1 MTLDWIRRRS
11 RLPSRSPG
19 SGRRRCFSSKEGTSW
34 CRMERG
40 QDGVALEELERLR
53 RERDLY
59 LRLLDLGD
67 SEEIERFL
75 SEALA
80 CIVALTGAQQAYLE
94 LCDEQQAGEPR
105 RWGLGHGCAG
115 PDLERIRSSISRGII
130 AEALATGE
138 TIATHS
144 AILDGRFRDR
154 ESVRRERIE
163 AVLCAPVG
171 GDPACGVVYL
181 QGRPEPGPFSEAD
194 RAAAERFA
202 RHLAPLAESLLVR
215 RRAAETS
222 DPTRALRA
230 RYRLEDIVGRS
241 SALASALEQAMLAA
255 PVDVNVL
262 LSGESGTGKSQLAR
276 AIHDN
281 SPRARGPFVE
291 LNCSAIPATLV
302 ESEFFG
308 ARAGAHTDA
317 HRDRPG
323 KVAAAE
329 GGTLFLDE
337 VVELPPESQAKLL
350 HLLQARTYYPLGAT
364 QPVRADV
371 RIVAATNADLDEAV
385 RTRRL
390 REDLYYRLQV
400 LAIRMPSL
408 RERAGDASE
417 VARALCR
424 RIGERHRLARLELSP
439 GAAAALEAAEW
450 PGNVRQLENALEGAL
465 IRAAGEG
472 ALRVE
477 ARHVFPERAGG
488 DAGDAP
494 SFQDATRRFQ
504 RDLLQRTLRDADWNV
519 AEAARRLDLARSHV
533 YNLVRA
539 FGLSRSDDES
549 GSGACVNASEK
560 PRWNRSTT

>member
-1 MTLDWIRRRS
+1 MD
-11 RLPSRSPG
+11 
-19 SGRRRCFSSKEGTSW
+19 
-34 CRMERG
+34 
-40 QDGVALEELERLR
+40 ELERLR

-75 SEALA
+75 QEALA
-80 CIVALTGAQQAYLE
+80 CIVALTGAEQAYLE
-94 LCDEQQAGEPR
+94 LCEEREAGEPL

-115 PDLERIRSSISRGII
+115 PDLERIRSSMSRGII

-138 TIATHS
+138 TISTHS
-144 AILDGRFRDR
+144 ALLDGRFRDR

-171 GDPACGVVYL
+171 GDPARGVVYL

-202 RHLAPLAESLLVR
+202 RHLAPLADSLLVR
-215 RRAAETS
+215 RRASETS

-230 RYRLEDIVGRS
+230 RYRLEGIVGRS
-241 SALASALEQAMLAA
+241 PALACALEQAMLAA

-308 ARAGAHTDA
+308 ARAGAHA
-317 HRDRPG
+317 EARRDRPG

-337 VVELPPESQAKLL
+337 VAELPPESQAKLL

-371 RIVAATNADLDEAV
+371 RIVAATNVDLDEAV

-408 RERAGDASE
+408 RERLGDVPE
-417 VARALCR
+417 VARAVCR
-424 RIGERHRLARLELSP
+424 RIGERHRFPLLELSP
-439 GAAAALEAAEW
+439 GAVAALEAAEW
-450 PGNVRQLENALEGAL
+450 PGNVRQLENALEGAV

-477 ARHVFPERAGG
+477 ARHVFPERAGAL
-488 DAGDAP
+488 DAAGDATT
-494 SFQDATRRFQ
+494 FQEATRRFQ
-504 RDLLQRTLRDADWNV
+504 RDLLERALHDAEWNV
-519 AEAARRLDLARSHV
+519 AEVARRLDLARSHV

-539 FGLSRSDDES
+539 FGLSRSDEES
-549 GSGACVNASEK
+549 ASCAPASAPEK